1 MTPELEAILASL
13 SPIQKE
19 AAVWGEGSVLV
30 LAGPGSGKTR
40 VLTSR
45 IARILDDSRG
55 KNFRILALTFTTKA
69 AAEMRERVELLVPG
83 LTERAFIGTFHAFCT
98 QMLRQHG
105 SHLGMSPDFAIF
117 DQDADREAL
126 LSDALAVA
134 AKTEAVDPDDVR
146 WLKTIDQLKS
156 RLVVPEKAASQ
167 FRDTRSGEAI
177 ARVYQIYEQA
187 LSEHN
192 SIDFNGLILGAC
204 RLLRDVPGVA
214 ERTRRTYP
222 YWLIDEFQDT
232 TPAQY
237 RLIQLAA
244 GDGFKNLF
252 AVADDDQIIYQWA
265 GASYRQIEKMRA
277 DFRPELIQLVENHRC
292 PPEIVGAA
300 NLLVA
305 HNTFRT
311 PGKKPLVAAKAAMS
325 ESISLRLFES
335 DSAESEGLATEI
347 SEIEPSR
354 WGKTAV
360 LARTRSLLV
369 PIQQAL
375 QSKGVKA
382 VIAQRRDRFISPQFT
397 WLQACLDQALRPTD
411 IRVFKVLVDAAN
423 RVAGQDLDPA
433 ILAAEAEAA
442 GLSNFE
448 HWGKT
453 SVAMGNTIGAKLGA
467 FAVRLAQSRTAW
479 RPVVREAIPVL
490 VDSATSVEGVVSD
503 AADDKAAWDICVKE
517 IRAEKGADIDLD
529 ELIQGLALRSKEP
542 PRDPSTVT
550 LLTVHASKG
559 LEFDIVYV
567 AGLAESIM
575 PSWQSVNK
583 GGESP
588 EMEEERRNCFVAI
601 TRTRER
607 LILSRAANYRGWSKG
622 PSRFLSEM
630 GFSGET
636 EPRL

>member
-1 MTPELEAILASL
+1 M
-13 SPIQKE
+13 
-19 AAVWGEGSVLV
+19 V

-45 IARILDDSRG
+45 IAKILDDSRG

-69 AAEMRERVELLVPG
+69 AAEMRERVEQLVPG
-83 LTERAFIGTFHAFCT
+83 LTERTFIGTFHAFCT
-98 QMLRQHG
+98 QLLRQHG

-126 LSDALAVA
+126 LADALAA
-134 AKTEAVDPDDVR
+134 ATARGEIDVREGVR
-146 WLKTIDQLKS
+146 WLRTIDQLKS

-167 FRDTRSGEAI
+167 FRDASTGEVVAQ
-177 ARVYQIYEQA
+177 VYRLYEQA
-187 LSEHN
+187 LGERN
-192 SIDFNGLILGAC
+192 TVDFNGLILGAC
-204 RLLRDVPGVA
+204 RLFRDVAGVA

-244 GDGFKNLF
+244 GDKFKNLF

-305 HNTFRT
+305 HNTIRT
-311 PGKKPLVAAKAAMS
+311 PGKKPLVAAKAATAPS
-325 ESISLRLFES
+325 VSLRLF
-335 DSAESEGLATEI
+335 DTDVAESEGIAAEI
-347 SEIEPSR
+347 ADGDVANR
-354 WGKTAV
+354 GQTAV
-360 LARTRSLLV
+360 LGRTRSLLI

-375 QSKGVKA
+375 VSRGVKS

-411 IRVFKVLVDAAN
+411 VRTFKVLVDSAN
-423 RVAGQDLDPA
+423 RVAGQDLDAA
-433 ILAAEAEAA
+433 ILAAEADAA
-442 GLSNFE
+442 GAAYFE

-453 SVAMGNTIGAKLGA
+453 AVELDDPIGAALGA
-467 FAVRLAQSRTAW
+467 FAIRLAQSRNSW
-479 RPVVREAIPVL
+479 RQVVREAIPVL
-490 VDSATSVEGVVSD
+490 TNSGGSAEGVVSD
-503 AADDKAAWDICVKE
+503 AADDKAAWDVCVKE
-517 IRAEKGADIDLD
+517 IRAEKGADVELD

-559 LEFDIVYV
+559 LEFDVVYV

-575 PSWQSVNK
+575 PSWQSVSA
-583 GGESP
+583 GDHSP

-601 TRTRER
+601 TRTRKT
-607 LILSRAANYRGWSKG
+607 LILTRATHYRNWSKG

-630 GFSGET
+630 GFT
-636 EPRL
+636 DP